1 MKTLLLLQAQQQ
13 ERDLPA
19 VGIAPREQQVPSTT
33 HAPGAVLSQR
43 GMNGRELAPAAGNG
57 KGRGRELGVGGEA
70 GRAGGC
76 SWDWC
81 PQSSDPR
88 PGLPSR
94 KANWADCRNSWAVL
108 RPRARQ
114 EAEGAEQGDNF
125 RFCRTCTESS
135 RSLRTHCSAADGHR
149 AIRIPLPR

>member
-57 KGRGRELGVGGEA
+57 KGRGRELGGGGG
-70 GRAGGC
+70 GRQG
-76 SWDWC
+76 W
-81 PQSSDPR
+81 
-88 PGLPSR
+88 GLQLGLVSPE
-94 KANWADCRNSWAVL
+94 L
-108 RPRARQ
+108 RP
-114 EAEGAEQGDNF
+114 
-125 RFCRTCTESS
+125 
-135 RSLRTHCSAADGHR
+135 AAWP
-149 AIRIPLPR
+149 AQ